1 MENGLRATNK
11 KGREGVERNTF
22 RQTLGQAIGSHYVP
36 FTKLTL
42 TSCLYHIYY
51 ILCFILYSSVTGAP
65 FALSTALSTIFALDV
80 PSFMGSHTL
89 GPVPMIEVVHWQ
101 GDPGSPSKRKLAC
114 MCNLASLGG

>member
-1 MENGLRATNK
+1 MGCEQPTRKGGRGL
-11 KGREGVERNTF
+11 ERNTF
-22 RQTLGQAIGSHYVP
+22 RQTLGQAIGSHYIP

-42 TSCLYHIYY
+42 TSYLYHIYY

-65 FALSTALSTIFALDV
+65 FALTTALSTIFALDV

-89 GPVPMIEVVHWQ
+89 GPVPMIEVVCWQ
-101 GDPGSPSKRKLAC
+101 GDPGSPSKRKLAF